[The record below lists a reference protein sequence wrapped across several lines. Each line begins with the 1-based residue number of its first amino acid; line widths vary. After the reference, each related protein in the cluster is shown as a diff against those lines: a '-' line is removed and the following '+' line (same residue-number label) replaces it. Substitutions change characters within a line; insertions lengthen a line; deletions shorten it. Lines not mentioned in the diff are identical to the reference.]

1 MTVYVDDMR
10 APFKPA
16 HRPGRTY
23 LLCHMMADALDELH
37 AMADRIGVA
46 RRWLQDPHSPSDVH
60 YDISLGKRALAVR
73 AGAVE
78 VTQRQMAAYQ
88 WFRRHRGVNLDPVA
102 ALAAMQAR
110 GWKP

>member
-1 MTVYVDDMR
+1 
-10 APFKPA
+10 
-16 HRPGRTY
+16 
-23 LLCHMMADALDELH
+23 
-37 AMADRIGVA
+37 
-46 RRWLQDPHSPSDVH
+46 VH